1 MLNYLSSFV
10 RQHIHPEFQII
21 VSTNNQKQAAMAI
34 FYDIFKFVNNL
45 EINYLSIYDNNLF
58 IFFLSNLNIIS
69 LGYKT
74 LYLSHIFI
82 HYYITVI
89 YTTSIVVGFFL
100 ITNNTSV
107 RFRIFLGIYCQILED
122 FSPDHTTVTEWTN
135 KAPGTIC
142 L

>member
-34 FYDIFKFVNNL
+34 FYDVFKFVNNL

-89 YTTSIVVGFFL
+89 YTTSIVVGFFD
-100 ITNNTSV
+100 N
-107 RFRIFLGIYCQILED
+107 E
-122 FSPDHTTVTEWTN
+122 
-135 KAPGTIC
+135 
-142 L
+142 